1 MLFKPV
7 FRKVKELKVAGIVMK
22 KRSQSTFDLFVLVG
36 FVLLLIAPITV
47 YIIQGANN
55 FREIEI
61 TESLSSLKEN
71 VQLLRRLGPHSAQQ
85 VILKFPSGAK
95 VRVEGKEITVDYN
108 GQVFTETLPVELKS
122 VPLSEGIQTV
132 DLYMQNAN
140 LAVIKGCEND
150 NIDVVDGVME
160 KCDMTVGECI
170 LGRSSC
176 VECKFCACDENED
189 CKSGYCDVD
198 VSICKPCRSNNDCSR
213 KYKCEE
219 GVCVEKTEIPP
230 PIGS

>member
-1 MLFKPV
+1 
-7 FRKVKELKVAGIVMK
+7 MK

-47 YIIQGANN
+47 FIFDQSKH
-55 FREIEI
+55 FKEIEI
-61 TESLSSLKEN
+61 AESLSSLKEN

-95 VRVEGKEITVDYN
+95 VRVEGKNVIVDYN

-132 DLYMQNAN
+132 NLYMPDAN
-140 LAVIKGCEND
+140 FVVIKGCGND
-150 NIDVVDGVME
+150 YQDPGE
-160 KCDMTVGECI
+160 QCDTTVGECI
-170 LGRSSC
+170 TERSSC
-176 VECKFCACDENED
+176 VECRFCACEKNED

-198 VSICKPCRSNNDCSR
+198 VSICKPCESDIQCS
-213 KYKCEE
+213 E
-219 GVCVEKTEIPP
+219 GYECKKGACIEKTEIPP
-230 PIGS
+230 PVGS